1 MKVTLVPGRELGP
14 DLVAA
19 WTGLQAA
26 NPDLVSPYF
35 HPEFTKAI
43 AAVRSDVEVAVVEAD
58 GAIVALFPFQR
69 EQASLGLPVGGIISD
84 YQGLICAQGFQFSPT
99 ELLQQCRLDSWDFD
113 HLIAS
118 QSSLTPFH
126 WSTDASPQIDVS
138 KGYEAYVHERRAA
151 GSEQIKKTY
160 NLMRRI
166 EREIGALR
174 FIADSTDAQALDNVL
189 GWKSDQYRTT
199 GNTDLFVPG
208 WIREAIYGIWERRA
222 DGFSGALSL
231 LYAGDRLI
239 AGHMGMRSRHV
250 WHYWFPAYDSRA
262 AKYSP
267 GLILLVKIAEHA
279 PQTGV
284 GMIDLGKGTDAYKGR
299 LMNAST
305 LLASGRLELPSWRSF
320 LGRTSRVLRSRLR
333 DSSLGPSA
341 RAVVQWLLCRL
352 GSGRQ
357 ERKAEDLDRRYSA
370 EQKRSAH

>member
-1 MKVTLVPGRELGP
+1 MKVTLVPGRELGS

-19 WTGLQAA
+19 WTRLQAA

-35 HPEFTKAI
+35 HPEFTRSI

-58 GAIVALFPFQR
+58 GEMVALFPFQR
-69 EQASLGLPVGGIISD
+69 EHASYARPVGGIISD
-84 YQGLICAQGFQFSPT
+84 YQGLICAQDFQFSPT
-99 ELLQQCRLDSWDFD
+99 ELLRGCRLDSWDFD
-113 HLIAS
+113 HLVTS

-138 KGYEAYVHERRAA
+138 RGYEAYVHERRAA

-160 NLMRRI
+160 NLIRRI

-174 FIADSTDAQALDNVL
+174 FIATSTDEEALGNVL
-189 GWKSDQYRTT
+189 RWKSDRYRNT
-199 GNTDLFVPG
+199 GAIDLFVPG
-208 WIREAIYGIWERRA
+208 WIREAIYGIWERRT

-239 AGHMGMRSRHV
+239 AGHMGMRSRSV
-250 WHYWFPAYDSRA
+250 WHYWFPAYDSRM

-267 GLILLVKIAEHA
+267 GLILLLKMAEHA
-279 PQTGV
+279 PLKGIRIV
-284 GMIDLGKGTDAYKGR
+284 DLGKGMDSSKAR

-320 LGRTSRVLRSRLR
+320 YGVASRALRHRLR
-333 DSSLGPSA
+333 KSPLGPPA
-341 RAVVQWLLCRL
+341 RAVVGWLQ
-352 GSGRQ
+352 GRS
-357 ERKAEDLDRRYSA
+357 L
-370 EQKRSAH
+370 KRVR

>member
-1 MKVTLVPGRELGP
+1 MPGRELGS

-19 WTGLQAA
+19 WTRLQAA

-35 HPEFTKAI
+35 HLEFTRSI
-43 AAVRSDVEVAVVEAD
+43 AAVRGDVEVAVVEAG

-99 ELLQQCRLDSWDFD
+99 ELLQACRLDSWDFD

-174 FIADSTDAQALDNVL
+174 FTAHSTDPEALNNVL
-189 GWKSDQYRTT
+189 RWKSDQYRTT
-199 GNTDLFVPG
+199 GKTDLFAPG
-208 WIREAIYGIWERRA
+208 WIRESIYGIWESRA

-239 AGHMGMRSRHV
+239 AGHMGMRSRNV

-267 GLILLVKIAEHA
+267 GLILLLKMAQHA
-279 PQTGV
+279 PQTGAWI
-284 GMIDLGKGTDAYKGR
+284 IDLGKGMDSSKAR

-305 LLASGRLELPSWRSF
+305 LLASGRLELPS
-320 LGRTSRVLRSRLR
+320 LRSRYGVASRSLR
-333 DSSLGPSA
+333 HRLRESPLGPPA
-341 RAVVQWLLCRL
+341 RAVVRWLQ
-352 GSGRQ
+352 GRS
-357 ERKAEDLDRRYSA
+357 L
-370 EQKRSAH
+370 KRVGLVYDPPCPFR

>member
-1 MKVTLVPGRELGP
+1 MKVTLVPGRELGA

-26 NPDLVSPYF
+26 NPDLASPYF
-35 HPEFTKAI
+35 HPEFTRSI

-69 EQASLGLPVGGIISD
+69 EQVTLARPVGGIISD
-84 YQGLICAQGFQFSPT
+84 YQGLICAQDFQFSPT
-99 ELLQQCRLDSWDFD
+99 ELLRGCRLDSWDFD

-138 KGYEAYVHERRAA
+138 KGYEAYIHERRAA

-160 NLMRRI
+160 NLIRRI

-174 FIADSTDAQALDNVL
+174 FIAESTDAEALDKVL
-189 GWKSDQYRTT
+189 EWKSDRYRTT
-199 GNTDLFVPG
+199 GKPDLFVPG

-239 AGHMGMRSRHV
+239 AGHMGMRSRSV

-262 AKYSP
+262 AKFSP
-267 GLILLVKIAEHA
+267 GLILLLKMAEYA
-279 PQTGV
+279 PQTGARV
-284 GMIDLGKGTDAYKGR
+284 IDLGKGMDPSKAR
-299 LMNAST
+299 LMNASA
-305 LLASGRLELPSWRSF
+305 LLASGRLELRSWRSF
-320 LGRTSRVLRSRLR
+320 YGVASRALRHRLR
-333 DSSLGPSA
+333 ESPLGPPA
-341 RAVVQWLLCRL
+341 RAVVRWLQ
-352 GSGRQ
+352 GRS
-357 ERKAEDLDRRYSA
+357 L
-370 EQKRSAH
+370 KRVG

>member
-1 MKVTLVPGRELGP
+1 MKVTLVPGRELGS

-19 WTGLQAA
+19 WTRLQAA
-26 NPDLVSPYF
+26 NPDLASPYF
-35 HPEFTKAI
+35 HPEFTTSI

-69 EQASLGLPVGGIISD
+69 EQASHGRPVGGIISD
-84 YQGLICAQGFQFSPT
+84 YQGLICAQDFQFTPT
-99 ELLQQCRLDSWDFD
+99 ELLQGCRLDSWDFD

-126 WSTDASPQIDVS
+126 WSNDASPQIDVS
-138 KGYEAYVHERRAA
+138 KGYEAYVHDRRAA

-166 EREIGALR
+166 EREIGPLR
-174 FIADSTDAQALDNVL
+174 FIAESTDAEALDNVL
-189 GWKSDQYRTT
+189 GWKSDRYRTT
-199 GNTDLFVPG
+199 GKIDLFVPG
-208 WIREAIYGIWERRA
+208 WIREAIHGIWEHRS

-239 AGHMGMRSRHV
+239 AGHMGMRSRNV

-267 GLILLVKIAEHA
+267 GLILLLKMAEHA

-284 GMIDLGKGTDAYKGR
+284 RIIDLGMGMDLYKER

-305 LLASGRLELPSWRSF
+305 RLASGRLELPSWRSF
-320 LGRTSRVLRSRLR
+320 YGVASRALRHCLR
-333 DSSLGPSA
+333 ESPLGPAA
-341 RAVVQWLLCRL
+341 RAVLGRL
-352 GSGRQ
+352 QGRS
-357 ERKAEDLDRRYSA
+357 L
-370 EQKRSAH
+370 KRVG

>member
-1 MKVTLVPGRELGP
+1 MKVTLVPGRELGS

-19 WTGLQAA
+19 WTRLQAA

-35 HPEFTKAI
+35 HPEFTRSI
-43 AAVRSDVEVAVVEAD
+43 AAVRSDVEVAFVEAD

-69 EQASLGLPVGGIISD
+69 EQASLASPVGGIISD
-84 YQGLICAQGFQFSPT
+84 YQGLICAQDFQFSPT
-99 ELLQQCRLDSWDFD
+99 EFLQGCRLDSWDFD

-138 KGYEAYVHERRAA
+138 KGYEAYVYERRAA
-151 GSEQIKKTY
+151 GSEQIKKTN
-160 NLMRRI
+160 NLIRRI

-174 FIADSTDAQALDNVL
+174 FIADSTDAEALDKVL

-239 AGHMGMRSRHV
+239 AGHMGMRSRSV

-267 GLILLVKIAEHA
+267 GLILLLKMAEYA
-279 PQTGV
+279 PEAGIRI
-284 GMIDLGKGTDAYKGR
+284 IDLGMGMNLSKAR

-305 LLASGRLELPSWRSF
+305 RLASGRLELPSWRSF
-320 LGRTSRVLRSRLR
+320 YGLASRALRHRLR
-333 DSSLGPSA
+333 ESPLGPAA
-341 RAVVQWLLCRL
+341 RAVLRRL
-352 GSGRQ
+352 PGRS
-357 ERKAEDLDRRYSA
+357 L
-370 EQKRSAH
+370 KRVG